1 MADAAPRRIVIIGG
15 GPSGRAAA
23 ALLPGAALVARPEAT
38 AWHVEPGA
46 VWTWRGDAVT
56 PIGFDTL
63 VLAAPVPQ
71 LALALGCR
79 MRGWQPMIDPAGRTS
94 VAGVFAIGAL
104 IGAAT
109 VEEAQRQGRIV
120 AQSILGEA
128 VDGEIIAADPPAAE
142 QREILCPCVGVT
154 RSAIAASG
162 LTDPAAI
169 ADLFGLRAG
178 ACRMARCGPLLGEA
192 VTLFPAAPV
201 PLTALAALAGAP
213 PAPRERQFD
222 PRLSQDVP

>member
-1 MADAAPRRIVIIGG
+1 MVDPVPGRIVIIGG
-15 GPSGRAAA
+15 GPAGRSVE
-23 ALLPGAALVARPEAT
+23 ALLPSAVLVARPEAT
-38 AWHVEPGA
+38 AWHVEPGT
-46 VWTWRGDAVT
+46 VWTWHGDVVT

-63 VLAAPVPQ
+63 VLAAPAPQ

-79 MRGWQPMIDPAGRTS
+79 MRGWQPLVDATGRTS

-104 IGAAT
+104 IGATTA
-109 VEEAQRQGRIV
+109 EEAQRQGRIV

-128 VDGEIIAADPPAAE
+128 VEGEVTATAPPASGQDE
-142 QREILCPCVGVT
+142 LLCPCIGVT
-154 RSAIAASG
+154 HAAVAASG

-178 ACRMARCGPLLGEA
+178 TCRMARCGPSLGEA

-201 PLTALAALAGAP
+201 PLTALAARAGEAP
-213 PAPRERQFD
+213 PPRERQFD
-222 PRLSQDVP
+222 PRLTLGVP

>member
-15 GPSGRAAA
+15 GPTGRTAA
-23 ALLPGAALVARPEAT
+23 ALLPGAALVARPETT
-38 AWHVEPGA
+38 AWHVEPGT
-46 VWTWRGDAVT
+46 VWTWHGDTVT

-71 LALALGCR
+71 LALALGCA
-79 MRGWQPMIDPAGRTS
+79 MRDWQPMIDPAGRTS

-120 AQSILGEA
+120 AQFLRDEERE
-128 VDGEIIAADPPAAE
+128 GEITATDPPPAE
-142 QREILCPCVGVT
+142 SGEVLCPCTGVT
-154 RSAIAASG
+154 RSAITASG

-178 ACRMARCGPLLGEA
+178 ACRMAHCGPLLGEA

-201 PLTALAALAGAP
+201 PLTALASRAGAP
-213 PAPRERQFD
+213 PAARERQFD